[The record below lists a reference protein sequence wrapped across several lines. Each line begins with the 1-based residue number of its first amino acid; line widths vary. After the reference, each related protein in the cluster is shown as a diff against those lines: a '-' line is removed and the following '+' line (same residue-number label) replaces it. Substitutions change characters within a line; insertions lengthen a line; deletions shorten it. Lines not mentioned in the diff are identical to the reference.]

1 MLTPRQRLRCA
12 VTTLPLAQK
21 LCMKISWVDGSLT
34 MQDLL
39 WMMIGA
45 TVGLL
50 GLKLCTKWGL
60 LPPAALPLTQ
70 GCHVERLQTKD
81 EGGSD

>member
-1 MLTPRQRLRCA
+1 
-12 VTTLPLAQK
+12 
-21 LCMKISWVDGSLT
+21 MKISWVDGSLT

-81 EGGSD
+81 GGGGGLISHTLLIKA